1 MKIKN
6 VFLLFISLLLTSCS
20 VGNIHVYDYQT
31 TIELSLVDGKTY
43 DFYVGYKYCFKNK
56 DNYFSIIDYDQE
68 LFEFN
73 ENKASNILYPLKEF
87 ENSCLTISINDNDPI
102 KIYVNCT
109 LPKEYNTTIKDIE
122 YRIIDNKVEKLIS
135 YSKPIFERRK
145 ISIDEYLF
153 GDKIEIAHLG
163 DLYQQAITGGEFIFN
178 NNGRYLF
185 SNKIDS
191 EFVELVINEDY
202 SLSLLN
208 ESEKILVNEFIDNDG
223 HSIVITTEQYD
234 FDCLTNFAPQTK
246 LYGVINEDNI
256 IKSLY
261 AFNK

>member
-6 VFLLFISLLLTSCS
+6 IFLLFISLLLTSCS

-56 DNYFSIIDYDQE
+56 DNYYSIIDYDQE
-68 LFEFN
+68 LFEFKQDIA
-73 ENKASNILYPLKEF
+73 NKILYPLKEF
-87 ENSCLTISINDNDPI
+87 ENSCLTLSIDDNEPI
-102 KIYVNCT
+102 KIYANCT
-109 LPKEYNTTIKDIE
+109 FPKEYNITIKDIE
-122 YRIIDNKVEKLIS
+122 YRIKDNKIEKLIS
-135 YSKPIFERRK
+135 YSKPIFERRE
-145 ISIDEYLF
+145 ISIDDYLI

-163 DLYQQAITGGEFIFN
+163 DLYQQAMVGGEFIFN

-208 ESEKILVNEFIDNDG
+208 ENEKILVNEFIDNDG

-234 FDCLTNFAPQTK
+234 FDYLTYFTPQTK

>member
-6 VFLLFISLLLTSCS
+6 IFLLFISLLLTSCS

-31 TIELSLVDGKTY
+31 TIELSLVDGETY
-43 DFYVGYKYCFKNK
+43 DFYVGYRYCFKNK

-68 LFEFN
+68 LFEFK
-73 ENKASNILYPLKEF
+73 ENKVSNILYPLKEF
-87 ENSCLTISINDNDPI
+87 ENSCLTLSINDNDPI

-122 YRIIDNKVEKLIS
+122 YRIKDNKVEKLIS
-135 YSKPIFERRK
+135 YSKPIFERRE
-145 ISIDEYLF
+145 ISIDEYLI

-163 DLYQQAITGGEFIFN
+163 DLYQQAITGGEFVFN

-191 EFVELVINEDY
+191 KFVELVINEDY

-234 FDCLTNFAPQTK
+234 FDYLTNFALQTK